1 MASQKVTPST
11 EVLCQW
17 IRSMVSLYLE
27 QRQS

>member
-11 EVLCQW
+11 EVLYQW
-17 IRSMVSLYLE
+17 MRSIVSFYLE

>member
-11 EVLCQW
+11 KVLCQW
-17 IRSMVSLYLE
+17 MKSMVSFYLE